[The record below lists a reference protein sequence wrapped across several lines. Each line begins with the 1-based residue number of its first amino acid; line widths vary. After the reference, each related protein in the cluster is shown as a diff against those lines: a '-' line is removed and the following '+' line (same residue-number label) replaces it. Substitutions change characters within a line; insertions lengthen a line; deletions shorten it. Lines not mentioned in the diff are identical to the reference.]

1 MSTQSSVLIPPIGR
15 PESSAVLPRFWAVV
29 GRRWPVLLILPLLA
43 LVLAG
48 YNYRHT
54 AKSYTAVGET
64 TVTSIAPQPPTPQG
78 YDNYYRALASE
89 AATDD
94 LVRIIPGSKFAGD
107 VAKRLQ
113 GKGLNYSADAVQKS
127 LTASRVFRALTVNA
141 TTGDPNRSVAIE
153 QAALDELAA
162 NAPTYFPN
170 RPIEVSIINYPTKAT
185 AKSLKAGILT
195 AGTVLVGLLL
205 AAVIALLIDLFDN
218 RLHDRREIEDQLG
231 LPVVGAIPRRARA
244 EKAA

>member
-1 MSTQSSVLIPPIGR
+1 MDTQSS
-15 PESSAVLPRFWAVV
+15 VLPRFWAVV
-29 GRRWPVLLILPLLA
+29 RRRWPVLLILPLLA
-43 LVLAG
+43 LGLAG
-48 YNYRHT
+48 YNYQHA
-54 AKSYTAVGET
+54 AKSYIAVGET

-113 GKGLNYSADAVQKS
+113 GKGLNYPADVVQKS

-162 NAPTYFPN
+162 NAPSYFPN

-185 AKSLKAGILT
+185 AKSLKAGALA
-195 AGTVLVGLLL
+195 AGTLIAGLLL
-205 AAVIALLIDLFDN
+205 AAVIALLVDLFDS

-231 LPVVGAIPRRARA
+231 LPIVGAIPRRTRA
-244 EKAA
+244 ERVA

>member
-1 MSTQSSVLIPPIGR
+1 METQYSVLSTPAFVTR
-15 PESSAVLPRFWAVV
+15 LPRFWAVV
-29 GRRWPVLLILPLLA
+29 RRRWPVLVVLPLLA

-54 AKSYTAVGET
+54 AKSYIAVGET

-94 LVRIIPGSKFAGD
+94 LVRIIPGSRFAGN

-113 GKGLNYSADAVQKS
+113 EKGLNYSTEAVQKS

-153 QAALDELAA
+153 QAALEELAT
-162 NAPTYFPN
+162 NTPSYFPN
-170 RPIEVSIINYPTKAT
+170 RPVEATIINLPTTAT
-185 AKSLKAGILT
+185 AKSLKSGVVAVGTLIAG
-195 AGTVLVGLLL
+195 VLL
-205 AAVIALLIDLFDN
+205 AAVIALLVDLFDT

-231 LPVVGAIPRRARA
+231 LPVVGAIPRRGRA
-244 EKAA
+244 ERVA